1 MGERGAPHST
11 RISWDSL
18 LPAPF
23 IPASPPC
30 SRLSLSS
37 PQGSRNPRSPEHREC
52 WKLLWLRP
60 FPPLPDF
67 FGKPDAGFPFH
78 PRFPRT
84 GPFLGSFNSFVSSFP
99 WESEP
104 PQLTETREVSA
115 AGNAGSGNI
124 PRLPPKTSSRGEAG
138 REIGI
143 RFPPVPEPGFVREEA
158 MISRDDPGL
167 GGIYGA
173 LKPSSSFLIL
183 SWDIFPAEKLWDF
196 SFLPAQIP

>member
-1 MGERGAPHST
+1 MGFPAPST
-11 RISWDSL
+11 FYPHFPSL
-18 LPAPF
+18 LPAFPLLSAGKPESKVSRAQGMLEAALA
-23 IPASPPC
+23 PA
-30 SRLSLSS
+30 
-37 PQGSRNPRSPEHREC
+37 
-52 WKLLWLRP
+52 

-84 GPFLGSFNSFVSSFP
+84 GPFLGSSNSFVSSFP

-143 RFPPVPEPGFVREEA
+143 RFPPVPGLGFVQEEA